1 MSARI
6 AAPKHGDAATRAV
19 LAALG
24 LSHSPFP
31 PTPDANHYFETPGLE
46 RDLTEAQHC
55 LLARKGFVLLTGEVG
70 QGKTTFLRR
79 LLRAVEADGARSSL
93 IFNTFLQGPD
103 LLAAVLRD
111 FGLRPGRDAAG
122 NIAQLNRF
130 LLTCWRAGTTCVL
143 FIDDA
148 QNLDAGS
155 LELLRLLTNLES
167 GQEKLLQIVLAGQPE
182 LEDALRAHGLRQLA
196 SRIVKHVRLS
206 PLDPP
211 ALARYV
217 DFRLACA
224 GDDGRVRLDA
234 AALDALYRHSAGN
247 PRRVHLIMDR
257 CLYGVIASGD
267 AAVGAGLVRRAAA
280 EAGFAPAAV
289 GTLLPRVS
297 RLAGRLRAAS
307 RSARFRR
314 LALAGAAVALAGSLV
329 ALGFAP
335 AERPATDETEL
346 AHGRG

>member
-1 MSARI
+1 MNASVAHARTTTAAASAS
-6 AAPKHGDAATRAV
+6 GDAAMHPV

-24 LSHSPFP
+24 LSHAPFP
-31 PTPDANHYFETPGLE
+31 PTPDAAHYFATPDLE
-46 RDLTEAQHC
+46 RDLAEAQHC
-55 LLARKGFVLLTGEVG
+55 LLGRKGFVLLTGEVG

-79 LLRAVEADGARSSL
+79 LLRAVEAKGARSSL

-122 NIAQLNRF
+122 NITRLNRF
-130 LLTCWRAGTTCVL
+130 LLTCWRSGTTCVL

-196 SRIVKHVRLS
+196 SRIVKHVRLAS
-206 PLDPP
+206 LDAP

-217 DFRLACA
+217 DFRLDCA
-224 GDDGRVRLDA
+224 GDERRIRLDDN
-234 AALDALYRHSAGN
+234 ALAALYRHSAGN

-257 CLYGVIASGD
+257 CLYGVIAKGDTRID
-267 AAVGAGLVRRAAA
+267 AALVCCAAA
-280 EAGFAPAAV
+280 EAGFAPTARGLSGGLARR
-289 GTLLPRVS
+289 GIALFGIALLV
-297 RLAGRLRAAS
+297 AS
-307 RSARFRR
+307 
-314 LALAGAAVALAGSLV
+314 SLV
-329 ALGFAP
+329 ATAITV
-335 AERPATDETEL
+335 ATSSTADHSGVV
-346 AHGRG
+346 HGRG